1 MFIDTLMYIF
11 LYLHIYLRTDKHI
24 DFVVKVAAIFAQT
37 CARMPKGGGK
47 GWAFKPQKEQLK
59 HQLRSMGVTTDLS
72 TYSLKRL
79 QDRVT
84 QMTKASSSSGCA
96 ETQVTRMTEGSSSSS
111 RAETHL
117 TRMTE
122 SSSSSSRAHFGAKLL
137 KNSMAKRLSK
147 DLVYRKALDRRKRSE
162 RRRVRRLLV
171 AIAQELRVIDNQ
183 KRIKEDEDNGAID
196 GKPSAATRLAR
207 LHQRVKAKE
216 NS

>member
-1 MFIDTLMYIF
+1 
-11 LYLHIYLRTDKHI
+11 
-24 DFVVKVAAIFAQT
+24 
-37 CARMPKGGGK
+37 MPKGDGK
-47 GWAFKPQKEQLK
+47 GWAVNTQKEKLK
-59 HQLRSMGVTTDLS
+59 QQLRSMGVMAEFS

-84 QMTKASSSSGCA
+84 QMTKASSSSGRA
-96 ETQVTRMTEGSSSSS
+96 ETQVTRITESSPSSS
-111 RAETHL
+111 RAETHV

-122 SSSSSSRAHFGAKLL
+122 SSSSSSRAHSCGKLL

-147 DLVYRKALDRRKRSE
+147 VLVYRKALDRRKRSE

-183 KRIKEDEDNGAID
+183 KRIKEDEDNGATD
-196 GKPSAATRLAR
+196 GKPTAATRLAR

-216 NS
+216 NILNSELCNGCM